1 MSDLQDTFSVL
12 GLMSGTSLDGL
23 DICHCSFTQTPNGW
37 EYEILHAVTYPY
49 TVAWANK
56 LKNAIHLNECE
67 LEKLDLAY
75 GKLLAE
81 FVNRFLSE
89 QQIHVNFIA
98 SHGHTIFHQPE
109 NGYTLQIGNGKILA
123 NKTKCTIINDFRSQ
137 DVKMGGQGAPL
148 VPIGDQLLFKNYN
161 ACINLGGFANISF
174 EENGKRIAFDI
185 CPINIVLNKLSQ
197 EIGLPFD
204 KGGTLARSGKINN
217 DLLEKLN
224 SLPYYQ
230 QAAPKSLGVEWLN
243 KTFLPLLNSTL
254 STEDL
259 LRTVTEHTAM
269 QIANA
274 IPTHCKNVLITGGGA
289 FNSFFIKRLQNH
301 TEAKIIVPNKE
312 LVEFKEAL
320 VFAFLG
326 VLRIHNQTNVL
337 SSVTGASKDH
347 CSGVIIEP
355 N

>member
-23 DICHCSFTQTPNGW
+23 DICHCTISKTANGW
-37 EYEILHAVTYPY
+37 EYTILNTVTYPY
-49 TVAWANK
+49 TVAWAKK
-56 LKNAIHLNECE
+56 LKDAFYFDKSE
-67 LEKLDLAY
+67 LEKLDLEY
-75 GKLLAE
+75 GALLAE

-89 QQIHVNFIA
+89 QQIDVNFIA

-123 NKTKCTIINDFRSQ
+123 NKTNCTIINDFRSQ

-148 VPIGDQLLFKNYN
+148 VPIGDQLLFKNYD

-174 EENGKRIAFDI
+174 NENQKRIAFDI

-197 EIGLPFD
+197 EIGLPYD
-204 KGGTLARSGKINN
+204 KGGTLARSGKINKE
-217 DLLEKLN
+217 LLEKLN

-230 QAAPKSLGVEWLN
+230 QNPPKSLGVEWLN
-243 KTFLPLLNSTL
+243 ETFLPQLDTTL
-254 STEDL
+254 PTEDL
-259 LRTVTEHTAM
+259 LRTITEHAAI
-269 QIANA
+269 QIAKA
-274 IPTHCKNVLITGGGA
+274 IPTVAKKVLVTGGGA
-289 FNSFFIKRLQNH
+289 YNSFFIKRLQSY
-301 TEAKIIVPNKE
+301 TEAEIIVPNKE

-326 VLRIHNQTNVL
+326 VLRIHNQVNVL
-337 SSVTGASKDH
+337 SSVTGAEKDH
-347 CSGVIIEP
+347 SSGVIIEP
-355 N
+355 V

>member
-23 DICHCSFTQTPNGW
+23 DICHCTFTKTANGW
-37 EYEILHAVTYPY
+37 EYTIHHTITYPY
-49 TVAWANK
+49 TVAWTKK
-56 LKNAIHLNECE
+56 LKDAFYLDKNE
-67 LEKLDLAY
+67 LEKLDLEY
-75 GKLLAE
+75 GALLAE
-81 FVNRFLSE
+81 FVNRFLAE

-123 NKTKCTIINDFRSQ
+123 NKTKCTIINDFRTQ

-148 VPIGDQLLFKNYN
+148 VPIGDQLLFKNYD

-174 EENGKRIAFDI
+174 QKNEKRIAFDI

-204 KGGTLARSGKINN
+204 KGGALARSGKINT

-230 QAAPKSLGVEWLN
+230 QSPPKSLGVEWLH
-243 KTFLPLLNSTL
+243 KTFLPQLDATIP
-254 STEDL
+254 TEDL
-259 LRTVTEHTAM
+259 LRTINEHAAI

-274 IPTHCKNVLITGGGA
+274 IPTHCKSVLVTGGGA
-289 FNSFFIKRLQNH
+289 YNNFFIKQLQSH
-301 TEAKIIVPNKE
+301 TEAEIIVPKKE

-326 VLRIHNQTNVL
+326 ALRLNNEVNVL
-337 SSVTGASKDH
+337 SSVTGAEKDH
-347 CSGVIIEP
+347 CSGVITEP
-355 N
+355 L